1 MLMAYR
7 SVRVQ
12 RNFLAIFLFIIFLT
26 KQITTARTGPRA
38 YSLEFLKES
47 SRLIHDFFPDD
58 ADKILDHGCWCGY
71 LNDQHENLIHL
82 GGAIEL
88 DKLDEI
94 CHHWFKARYR
104 TDKHDG
110 GICKK
115 DGKGYKSN
123 DLSERSY
130 LLDIRSRRYD
140 TGCVAEYNDWMMNT
154 RQLTQCEVEDCEID
168 RRFLLMIY
176 FYITL
181 YPDYASENVKDEK
194 TCLHHL
200 DL

>member
-1 MLMAYR
+1 MLVTKRQARLNRLM
-7 SVRVQ
+7 
-12 RNFLAIFLFIIFLT
+12 ILT
-26 KQITTARTGPRA
+26 ALLIVFVARITGSRTGPRA

-47 SRLIHDFFPDD
+47 TRLMQDFFPDD
-58 ADKILDHGCWCGY
+58 YDKILNHGCWCGY

-110 GICKK
+110 GICKRDNVK
-115 DGKGYKSN
+115 
-123 DLSERSY
+123 LSERSY
-130 LLDIRSRRYD
+130 LMDIRSRRYD
-140 TGCVAEYNDWMMNT
+140 SGCVAEYNDWMMNS

-181 YPDYASENVKDEK
+181 YPDYAATNVRDDK
-194 TCLHHL
+194 TCRHHP